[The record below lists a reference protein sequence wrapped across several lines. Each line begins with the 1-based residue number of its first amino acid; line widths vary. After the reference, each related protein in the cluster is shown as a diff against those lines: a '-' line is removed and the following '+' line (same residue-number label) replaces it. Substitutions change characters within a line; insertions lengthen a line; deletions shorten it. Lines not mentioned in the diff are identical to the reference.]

1 MVRKENPKD
10 SSEMLSN
17 VSLLLF
23 WGFSFSVVKQ
33 KARDKKKGF
42 EREQSSC

>member
-1 MVRKENPKD
+1 MVRKENPKG
-10 SSEMLSN
+10 SSEMLSK

-33 KARDKKKGF
+33 KARDKKGF
-42 EREQSSC
+42 EREEQSSC